1 MKGKKGTELSKF
13 LSYVL
18 RHKPDAIGIEL
29 AEDGWVDVD
38 VLLAQCRAH
47 KKAITREV
55 LEEIVRTSPK
65 QRFAFSDDRK
75 KIRASQGHSVA
86 IDLGYDAVEPPEF
99 LFHGTGEKLVDAIRK
114 EGLKRM
120 ARHHVH
126 LSADKTTA
134 HQVGQRKGRVV
145 IFRVAAGQMHADGHE
160 FFCSE
165 NGVWLTDRVPPEYL
179 ELVD

>member
-1 MKGKKGTELSKF
+1 MNEKRRTELSKF

-29 AEDGWVDVD
+29 ADDGWIDVD
-38 VLLAQCRAH
+38 VLLAACRAH
-47 KKAITREV
+47 KKAIAREV

-65 QRFAFSDDRK
+65 QRFAFSDDGT

-86 IDLGYDAVEPPEF
+86 VVLGYDAVEPPEY
-99 LFHGTGEKLVDAIRK
+99 LFHGTAEKLVDAIRR

-126 LSADKTTA
+126 LSPDRTTA

-145 IFRVAAGQMHADGHE
+145 TFRVAAGRMHADGHE

-179 ELVD
+179 DLVE